1 MRNKFD
7 KRGEKY
13 KKGNAHDWD
22 IIIHFKCVERDI
34 IKIENE
40 KLWKKYENY

>member
-1 MRNKFD
+1 MRKNINKFD

-13 KKGNAHDWD
+13 KKGNAMIWD
-22 IIIHFKCVERDI
+22 IIIHLKCAERDI

-40 KLWKKYENY
+40 KL